1 MYAFFAHQICISIK
15 FKKFIK
21 LKLMFE
27 VIILSIVQGITE
39 FLPISSSAHLI
50 LVSKYFNSSNASL
63 SLDVSLHLGSLLA
76 IIFYFRKEL
85 YDFLE
90 NKKLFFKIILSSIP
104 VMIIGFIL
112 VKLNLIDYLRNY
124 KVIGWT
130 TIIFGILLYFCDQTE
145 VKKSLNKNFNYIT
158 ALYIGCFQILSL
170 IPGVSRSGI
179 IISGA
184 RFFNFS
190 RVDSVK
196 ISFLLS
202 IPTLTAVSLFNIQTL
217 IVEKNLH
224 SSGLNLLAVFL
235 SFLFS
240 YITIK
245 FLIKFLRKF
254 SLVSFVIYRIILGLI
269 ILFYSYL

>member
-1 MYAFFAHQICISIK
+1 MKFFLTVILI
-15 FKKFIK
+15 FI
-21 LKLMFE
+21 
-27 VIILSIVQGITE
+27 TN
-39 FLPISSSAHLI
+39 
-50 LVSKYFNSSNASL
+50 FNSIIKANEIEPYKNDFENIFNIGKML
-63 SLDVSLHLGSLLA
+63 SHDGK
-76 IIFYFRKEL
+76 FT
-85 YDFLE
+85 
-90 NKKLFFKIILSSIP
+90 LFFKSREKAILAK
-104 VMIIGFIL
+104 G
-112 VKLNLIDYLRNY
+112 
-124 KVIGWT
+124 
-130 TIIFGILLYFCDQTE
+130 E
-145 VKKSLNKNFNYIT
+145 NFNYIT